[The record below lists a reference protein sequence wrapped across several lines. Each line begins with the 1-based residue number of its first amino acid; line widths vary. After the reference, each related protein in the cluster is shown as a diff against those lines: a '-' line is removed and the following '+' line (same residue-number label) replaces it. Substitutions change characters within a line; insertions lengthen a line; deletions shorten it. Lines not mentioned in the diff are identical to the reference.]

1 MTTEKPENANENS
14 PDTHLEGQ
22 DDKEQTSADNT
33 PGEKKAEKKAVI
45 QKKPKRKIK
54 LRMRTP
60 RPGALK
66 GDTTIDLH
74 TVEGTY
80 LYYGLNEGNQRIV
93 GLRRFNEI
101 LTKVWINAS
110 TDPWA
115 LWYLVRLEA
124 AIHQSQIQVERIL
137 KRHKDKLDNWKI
149 RYKKSSSKDPVKI
162 PVSFV
167 APLGFQA
174 ATLVVTADEA
184 IRLILQ
190 AHHVGVIVD
199 ELARIELHNVG
210 KSVRRAFEQAST
222 YRNMKVSYQE
232 LKEREP
238 KALKAIEKMGE
249 VPSEILSGKTR
260 PRHLPKVHLTT
271 KKPTTQ
277 KAFWLENAVN
287 TFNHDESKGDAKLK
301 SNKQVE
307 G

>member
-1 MTTEKPENANENS
+1 MTTEKPENTNENS
-14 PDTHLEGQ
+14 PDARPEGQ

-33 PGEKKAEKKAVI
+33 PGEKKTEKKAAI
-45 QKKPKRKIK
+45 QKKPKKKLK
-54 LRMRTP
+54 LRPRTP

-80 LYYGLNEGNQRIV
+80 LYYGLNEGNQHII

-101 LTKVWINAS
+101 LTKVWINAP

-124 AIHQSQIQVERIL
+124 AIHKSQIQVERML

-149 RYKKSSSKDPVKI
+149 RYKKSLSKDPVKI
-162 PVSFV
+162 PVNFV

-174 ATLVVTADEA
+174 AILVVTADEA

-190 AHHVGVIVD
+190 AHHVGVIED
-199 ELARIELHNVG
+199 NLARVELHAVG

-222 YRNMKVSYQE
+222 YRDMKVNYQE
-232 LKEREP
+232 LKERDP

-249 VPSEILSGKTR
+249 VPPEILSGKKR
-260 PRHLPKVHLTT
+260 PRHVPRTHLTT
-271 KKPTTQ
+271 RKPATQ
-277 KAFWLENAVN
+277 KAYWLENAADF
-287 TFNHDESKGDAKLK
+287 FNHDTSKSDADKEK
-301 SNKQVE
+301 KP
-307 G
+307 